1 MAEEVEEK
9 KEKKSNNLLL
19 IIVIVV
25 LVLLLVVGGLIA
37 ALVMSGSDEAP
48 TAAEAPAMQQQASHT
63 MPKNQGGSK
72 RLNDYANMGPIYPMD
87 QFIVNLLSESG
98 SRFLKTKIDLELSEG
113 ETITPEIDKKKSLI
127 RDIIIRSLSAKTFE
141 EVSTVKGKDRLKDEI
156 VERIKEVLVDGFIK
170 NIYFT
175 DFVVQ

>member
-1 MAEEVEEK
+1 MAEDIEEK
-9 KEKKSNNLLL
+9 KDKKSNNLLL

-25 LVLLLVVGGLIA
+25 LVLLLVVGGLIV
-37 ALVMSGSDEAP
+37 ALVMSGGDELVPEQVAP
-48 TAAEAPAMQQQASHT
+48 TQTPQKTLSS
-63 MPKNQGGSK
+63 GK
-72 RLNDYANMGPIYPMD
+72 RSSDYANMGPVYPMD

-98 SRFLKTKIDLELSEG
+98 SRFLKTKIDLELSDG
-113 ETITPEIDKKKSLI
+113 EQVTAEIDKKKSLI

-141 EVSTVKGKDRLKDEI
+141 EVSTIKGKDRLKDEI
-156 VERIKEVLVDGFIK
+156 VERINEVLVDGFIK

>member
-9 KEKKSNNLLL
+9 KVKKGNNLLL

-37 ALVMSGSDEAP
+37 ALVMSGGDEPAQTQTTQQMTP
-48 TAAEAPAMQQQASHT
+48 TPQKTPGNA
-63 MPKNQGGSK
+63 K
-72 RLNDYANMGPIYPMD
+72 RSSDYANMGPVYPMD

-98 SRFLKTKIDLELSEG
+98 SRYLKTKIDLELSDG
-113 ETITPEIDKKKSLI
+113 ALITPEIDKKKSLI
-127 RDIIIRSLSAKTFE
+127 RDIVIRSLSAKTFE
-141 EVSTVKGKDRLKDEI
+141 EVSTIKGKDRLKDEI
-156 VERIKEVLVDGFIK
+156 AERINEVLVDGFVK
-170 NIYFT
+170 NLYFT

>member
-1 MAEEVEEK
+1 
-9 KEKKSNNLLL
+9 
-19 IIVIVV
+19 
-25 LVLLLVVGGLIA
+25 
-37 ALVMSGSDEAP
+37 
-48 TAAEAPAMQQQASHT
+48 
-63 MPKNQGGSK
+63 
-72 RLNDYANMGPIYPMD
+72 MD

-156 VERIKEVLVDGFIK
+156 VERINEVLVDGFIK